1 MLIIA
6 GGGLAGAA
14 AAAALAQAGRD
25 VTFIERESGP
35 THKICG
41 EFLSIEAQ
49 TYLTRLGFDFA
60 RLGAHPITHVRLTS
74 GKHEVVAKLPFTGMS
89 LTRRALDAGLRAHA
103 ISAGAKNLTASIRGL
118 DGMTLEL
125 DQHGPMTASTLF
137 LATGKHELRGA
148 KRDVPAPNGLVG
160 FKMYFAL
167 TPAQSAR
174 LAHHVELHLGAGFYA
189 GLQLVE
195 DGTANLCLLINRA
208 TLKFLGGTWPAVLEH
223 VQEQNSVLA
232 ARLRGARPVL
242 DAPLT
247 IAQIPYGYIF
257 RAPAGEK
264 IFRLGDQAGVI
275 HSFTGDGM
283 SIALHSA
290 ALATSTYLADG
301 GGAKYHRRLAGDI
314 SGQIFRAGALHGL
327 VQFPPAR
334 AAFLSAARAFPGLLP
349 LTASLTR
356 VPERRRIPS

>member
-1 MLIIA
+1 M
-6 GGGLAGAA
+6 AGAA

-74 GKHEVVAKLPFTGMS
+74 GKHEVAAKLPFTGMS

-103 ISAGAKNLTASIRGL
+103 VRAGAKNLTASIRGL

-334 AAFLSAARAFPGLLP
+334 AAFLTAARAFPGLLP

>member
-1 MLIIA
+1 LLIIA

-14 AAAALAQAGRD
+14 AATALAQAGRD

-49 TYLTRLGFDFA
+49 SYLARLGFDFA
-60 RLGAHPITHVRLTS
+60 RLGAHSITHVRLTS
-74 GKHEVVAKLPFTGMS
+74 GKHEVAATLPFTGMS

-103 ISAGAKNLTASIRGL
+103 VRAGAKILTASIRGL
-118 DGMTLEL
+118 DVMTLEL
-125 DQHGPMTASTLF
+125 DQHEKLTASTLF

-148 KRDVPAPNGLVG
+148 KRAAPAPNGLVG

-167 TPAQSAR
+167 TPAQSAS

-208 TLKFLGGTWPAVLEH
+208 TLKRLGGAWAAVLAH
-223 VQEQNSVLA
+223 VQAQNSVLA
-232 ARLRGARPVL
+232 ARLSGAASVL
-242 DAPLT
+242 EAPLT
-247 IAQIPYGYIF
+247 IAQIPYGYIY
-257 RAPAGEK
+257 RPPLGAE
-264 IFRLGDQAGVI
+264 IFRLGHQAGVI

-290 ALATSTYLADG
+290 ALATDTYLNGG
-301 GGAKYHRRLAGDI
+301 GGAEYHRRLAGDI
-314 SGQIFRAGALHGL
+314 SGQIFRAGVLHDL

-334 AAFLSAARAFPGLLP
+334 AAFLNAARVFPGLLP
-349 LTASLTR
+349 LIASLTR
-356 VPERRRIPS
+356 VPERSRIAS